1 MRNFRF
7 GACCIFLLLT
17 LDAQS
22 LVDFARQ
29 EAERRRQLEQQGVHG
44 KVIEGNGQRLEPD
57 SGNLS
62 TSTEPGVTHGTAS
75 GRQDTAKDQASLRRF
90 QTALRK
96 LDREIQRTD
105 SRLASLQSRIRAEK
119 WENVKTGRSAGRS
132 RTKDSRSKSQ
142 AEMEKLQAKL
152 KELRDERFEVIEAGK
167 KMGFFPGELDGKG
180 LMP

>member
-1 MRNFRF
+1 MRNLRC
-7 GACCIFLLLT
+7 GAYCILLLFT
-17 LDAQS
+17 LNTQS

-44 KVIEGNGQRLEPD
+44 KVIEGNGEHLAPD

-62 TSTEPGVTHGTAS
+62 TSTETGVTRETAS
-75 GRQDTAKDQASLRRF
+75 GRQDTEKDQASLRRF

-105 SRLASLQSRIRAEK
+105 SRLASLQARIRAEK

-152 KELRDERFEVIEAGK
+152 KELHDERFEVFEAGRK
-167 KMGFFPGELDGKG
+167 LGFLPGELDGKG
-180 LMP
+180 MMP